1 MHELPLLDIQ
11 EDHWATV
18 RDILQRHVPHHEVWA
33 FGSRA
38 KRMAKPYSDL
48 DLAVIADRPLRLET
62 QGALADA
69 FAESKL
75 PWRVDVVDWATT
87 SDAFRSIIERDK
99 VVVQKGAC
107 GPETESRH
115 GV

>member
-1 MHELPLLDIQ
+1 M
-11 EDHWATV
+11 
-18 RDILQRHVPHHEVWA
+18 PHYEVWA

-48 DLAVIADRPLRLET
+48 DLAVIADQPLRLET

-69 FAESKL
+69 FAESEL
-75 PWRVDVVDWATT
+75 PWRVDVVDWATA

-99 VVVQKGAC
+99 VIVQKGAC
-107 GPETESRH
+107 GPEAGSRRH
-115 GV
+115 SV

>member
-1 MHELPLLDIQ
+1 M
-11 EDHWATV
+11 TV
-18 RDILQRHVPHHEVWA
+18 RDILQRHVPHYEVWA

-48 DLAVIADRPLRLET
+48 DLAVIADQPLRLET

-69 FAESKL
+69 FAESQL

-87 SDAFRSIIERDK
+87 SDAFRSTIERDR
-99 VVVQKGAC
+99 VVVQKGAY
-107 GPETESRH
+107 GPETEFRDS
-115 GV
+115 V

>member
-1 MHELPLLDIQ
+1 MHEMPLLDIR

-18 RDILQRHVPHHEVWA
+18 RDILQRHVPRYEVWA

-38 KRMAKPYSDL
+38 KRIAKPYSDL

-87 SDAFRSIIERDK
+87 SDAFRSC
-99 VVVQKGAC
+99 VAWV
-107 GPETESRH
+107 
-115 GV
+115 

>member
-1 MHELPLLDIQ
+1 MHEMPLLDLR
-11 EDHWATV
+11 EEHWVTV
-18 RDILQRHVPHHEVWA
+18 RDILQRHVPHYEVWA
-33 FGSRA
+33 FGSRV

-48 DLAVIADRPLRLET
+48 DLAIIADRPLRLEK

-69 FAESKL
+69 FAESEL

-99 VVVQKGAC
+99 VVLQKGTC
-107 GPETESRH
+107 GPETEFRCS
-115 GV
+115 V

>member
-1 MHELPLLDIQ
+1 M
-11 EDHWATV
+11 TV
-18 RDILQRHVPHHEVWA
+18 RDILQRHVPHYEVWA

-38 KRMAKPYSDL
+38 KRTAKPYSDL
-48 DLAVIADRPLRLET
+48 DLAVIADRPLRRVT
-62 QGALADA
+62 QGALVDA
-69 FAESKL
+69 FAESEL

-87 SDAFRSIIERDK
+87 NDAFRSIIERDK

-107 GPETESRH
+107 GPETESCH